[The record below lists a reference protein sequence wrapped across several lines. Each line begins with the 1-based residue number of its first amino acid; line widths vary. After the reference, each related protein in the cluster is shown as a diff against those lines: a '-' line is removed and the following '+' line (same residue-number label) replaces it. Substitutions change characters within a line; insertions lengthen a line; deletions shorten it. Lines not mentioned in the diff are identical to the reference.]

1 MRTCPSCGRR
11 HVLMVLCRVQP
22 GLLECLLRFI
32 GTGRDAM
39 AWLAF
44 VGLAV
49 LLFPTVLAI
58 QVAVS

>member
-1 MRTCPSCGRR
+1 
-11 HVLMVLCRVQP
+11 MVLCRVQP